1 MSDELEGARSQIARL
16 EREVERLR
24 RRLEDERFAEDLRDA
39 MTLAAAAGT
48 IGSPVKHG
56 RLIEMIVETAAAVIG
71 ARAGSLFLIDFATDE
86 LVFEVAIGPEADQIE
101 GFRMPVTQGIAGLV
115 ATSGQPMAVSD
126 AREHPQV
133 FKEIGDRVR
142 HHPESILCVP
152 LFYGDRVIGV
162 FEMIDKAGAPS
173 FTGEDM
179 RVLGMFANQAAIAI
193 ELSRTYRHVMPLMV
207 ELLAS
212 LGEEDSGRRIALAER
227 GASFALDLE
236 DEVSYQEA
244 IDLAKLVQEIAWRGD
259 EERAAALTILRG
271 FADYL
276 RSRVEVFEG
285 QG

>member
-1 MSDELEGARSQIARL
+1 MSDELEAARADVERL

-24 RRLEDERFAEDLRDA
+24 RRLDDERFAEDLRDSV
-39 MTLAAAAGT
+39 TLAAAAGT
-48 IGSPVKHG
+48 IGSPVKHA

-71 ARAGSLFLIDFATDE
+71 ARAGSLFLIDLATDE
-86 LVFEVAIGPEADQIE
+86 LVFEVAIGPEADRIE
-101 GFRMPVTQGIAGLV
+101 GFRMPMTQGIAGLV

-126 AREHPQV
+126 ARENPRV
-133 FKEIGDRVR
+133 FKEIGDRVK

-162 FEMIDKAGAPS
+162 FEMIDKVAGSS

-207 ELLAS
+207 ELLAA
-212 LGEEDSGRRIALAER
+212 LGETDPARRIVLAER
-227 GASFALDLE
+227 GTAFAMDLE
-236 DEVSYQEA
+236 DEISYQEA

-259 EERAAALTILRG
+259 EERVAVLTILRG

-276 RSRVEVFEG
+276 RTRAEVFEG
-285 QG
+285 LG

>member
-1 MSDELEGARSQIARL
+1 MSDELETARADVARL
-16 EREVERLR
+16 EQEVAGLR
-24 RRLEDERFAEDLRDA
+24 RRLEDERFAGDLREA

-56 RLIEMIVETAAAVIG
+56 RLIEMIVETAAGVIG

-86 LVFEVAIGPEADQIE
+86 LVFEVAIGPEANEIE
-101 GFRMPVTQGIAGLV
+101 GFRMPMTQGIAGLV
-115 ATSGQPMAVSD
+115 ATSGQPMIVSE
-126 AREHPQV
+126 ARESPQV
-133 FKEIGDRVR
+133 FKEVGERIK
-142 HHPESILCVP
+142 HLPESILCVP

-162 FEMIDKAGAPS
+162 FEMIDKLGTAS
-173 FTGEDM
+173 FTNDDM

-212 LGEEDSGRRIALAER
+212 LGETDPERRIAFAER
-227 GASFALDLE
+227 ATPFALDLE

-259 EERAAALTILRG
+259 EERAAVLAILRG
-271 FADYL
+271 FAEYL
-276 RSRVEVFEG
+276 RSRSEMYEG
-285 QG
+285 F

>member
-1 MSDELEGARSQIARL
+1 MSDELEAARAEIERL
-16 EREVERLR
+16 ERDVDRLR
-24 RRLEDERFAEDLRDA
+24 RRLDDERFAEDLRDA
-39 MTLAAAAGT
+39 VTLAAAAGT
-48 IGSPVKHG
+48 IGSPVKHA

-71 ARAGSLFLIDFATDE
+71 ARAGSLFLIDFAADE
-86 LVFEVAIGPEADQIE
+86 LVFEVAIGPEAEQIE
-101 GFRMPVTQGIAGLV
+101 GFRMPMTQGIAGLV
-115 ATSGQPMAVSD
+115 ATSGQPMAVSE
-126 AREHPQV
+126 ARENPQV
-133 FKEIGDRVR
+133 FREIGERVK

-162 FEMIDKAGAPS
+162 FEMIDKIGAAG

-207 ELLAS
+207 EMLAA
-212 LGEEDSGRRIALAER
+212 LGETDSGRRIALAER
-227 GASFALDLE
+227 GTAFAMDLE

-259 EERAAALTILRG
+259 EERVAVLTILRG

-276 RSRVEVFEG
+276 RTRAEMLEDLG
-285 QG
+285 